1 MDCQECPEG
10 YKVSYTPMAPGNYLI
25 SIKYGGP
32 QHIVGS
38 PFKAKIS
45 GWSENLIFSVM
56 SLTSSEISDWI
67 SHSISDLF
75 AGPRLSGGHS
85 LHETSSV
92 LVETVS
98 KTSAMGGVFASLPK
112 FSSDASKAIS
122 RGAGLSKAFIGQK
135 NSFTVDCSKAGEEV
149 RGWIWNCSNFTN
161 RNYSLKTCSTN
172 KVLQKSWFWTVVLL
186 SSHPVR
192 WWILFLTLSP
202 SVKMFYV
209 F

>member
-38 PFKAKIS
+38 PFKAKVS
-45 GWSENLIFSVM
+45 GGSKDHRPCWDCLSVLELGVPRSFPSLVLRALAQTGENRASGVFDWGFADV
-56 SLTSSEISDWI
+56 SLT
-67 SHSISDLF
+67 LC

-98 KTSAMGGVFASLPK
+98 KSSSMGGAFASLPK
-112 FSSDASKAIS
+112 FSSDGSKVIS
-122 RGAGLSKAFIGQK
+122 RGAGLSKAFVGQK
-135 NSFTVDCSKAGEEV
+135 NTFTVDCSKAGEEQ
-149 RGWIWNCSNFTN
+149 
-161 RNYSLKTCSTN
+161 L
-172 KVLQKSWFWTVVLL
+172 
-186 SSHPVR
+186 
-192 WWILFLTLSP
+192 
-202 SVKMFYV
+202 
-209 F
+209 